1 MAQNNEY
8 TANLA
13 INMHKNAD
21 EFARADNIK
30 SKLISKV
37 ITENGEYE
45 ASADNVNGFSD
56 INVEISGGPEFSSV
70 IVTGIPK
77 QLNSDLGVPNYSENM
92 TDPSNI
98 LIMRSETGAYELPDV
113 SHSYHPALKT
123 TVYAICVDPLVSITG
138 FNDYV
143 YDQYVVFTPDIAY
156 DGFYDFDNRK
166 ISMDGDTVVP
176 VLGIEIR
183 GTDTMYYRKG
193 WQKHTPPT
201 IDKENEQTWLQ
212 IWNSFQGGIYNY
224 SFYYPELLSGTIYLR
239 CFEVSKNE
247 ELSARRLKEATSV
260 DFHGQ
265 NKFGKI
271 VDMQRFTIYE
281 GDWGEYY
288 AVRVEVWYHDPVKK
302 EERMLM
308 SKIYRMEG
316 WMR

>member
-1 MAQNNEY
+1 M
-8 TANLA
+8 
-13 INMHKNAD
+13 K
-21 EFARADNIK
+21 K
-30 SKLISKV
+30 
-37 ITENGEYE
+37 
-45 ASADNVNGFSD
+45 FSD
-56 INVEISGGPEFSSV
+56 WLVRYWWIWPVACIIFTVVSLIPNLFPPKIDAIIDKCGLFIVLFLLLMQLLSFIFIRKKQEKGKALGCVVAGIIWLVIFLACSFFYFLWDQSQPTGYAASHPIPEGLEYNIPLQEI
-70 IVTGIPK
+70 
-77 QLNSDLGVPNYSENM
+77 
-92 TDPSNI
+92 
-98 LIMRSETGAYELPDV
+98 R
-113 SHSYHPALKT
+113 
-123 TVYAICVDPLVSITG
+123 
-138 FNDYV
+138 
-143 YDQYVVFTPDIAY
+143 VV
-156 DGFYDFDNRK
+156 
-166 ISMDGDTVVP
+166 DGDTVVP

-260 DFHGQ
+260 DFHGH

>member
-45 ASADNVNGFSD
+45 AGADNANGFSD
-56 INVEISGGPEFSSV
+56 INVEISGGSEFSSV

-138 FNDYV
+138 FNNYV

-176 VLGIEIR
+176 GDGKTYIGYVRYISTTYGMKFNIKKY
-183 GTDTMYYRKG
+183 DQDYRAIIK
-193 WQKHTPPT
+193 
-201 IDKENEQTWLQ
+201 
-212 IWNSFQGGIYNY
+212 
-224 SFYYPELLSGTIYLR
+224 
-239 CFEVSKNE
+239 
-247 ELSARRLKEATSV
+247 
-260 DFHGQ
+260 
-265 NKFGKI
+265 
-271 VDMQRFTIYE
+271 
-281 GDWGEYY
+281 
-288 AVRVEVWYHDPVKK
+288 
-302 EERMLM
+302 
-308 SKIYRMEG
+308 
-316 WMR
+316 